1 MILEIYLHLNM
12 DFKNEI
18 FACQEEIKNIR
29 IEKNKYF
36 ELLLSSKDSQMK
48 LFLMDQMKA
57 LNDEIQAKNDQIKA
71 INDQILIEKE
81 KGF

>member
-12 DFKNEI
+12 EFKNEI

-29 IEKNKYF
+29 IEKNRYF
-36 ELLLSSKDSQMK
+36 ELLLSTKDSQMK
-48 LFLMDQMKA
+48 LFLMDQIEA
-57 LNDEIQAKNDQIKA
+57 INDQIKA
-71 INDQILIEKE
+71 MNDQILIEKE

>member
-12 DFKNEI
+12 EFKNEI

-57 LNDEIQAKNDQIKA
+57 LND
-71 INDQILIEKE
+71 QILIEKE

>member
-12 DFKNEI
+12 EFKNEI

-36 ELLLSSKDSQMK
+36 ELLLSTKDSQMK

-57 LNDEIQAKNDQIKA
+57 LND
-71 INDQILIEKE
+71 QILIEKE

>member
-12 DFKNEI
+12 EFKNEI

-36 ELLLSSKDSQMK
+36 ELLLSTKDSQMK
-48 LFLMDQMKA
+48 LFLMDQIKA
-57 LNDEIQAKNDQIKA
+57 L
-71 INDQILIEKE
+71 NDQILIEKE

>member
-57 LNDEIQAKNDQIKA
+57 LND
-71 INDQILIEKE
+71 QILIEKE